1 MIALLQPVW
10 ATLLGGAGGI
20 VARLLPEA
28 FDYLKKR
35 QGLEQAKLDQAHE
48 LAVMDKQIELHRLA
62 GQQRLGEIG
71 ALADGEVTRGAVE
84 AARPV
89 GIFLVDLLNGLV
101 RPVVTYWFLG
111 LYAACKTVWIA
122 GLFSSCK
129 ATGSIAKI
137 LAAQESFQWGSP
149 DMAVFCGILNFW
161 FLDRVLKYKAQSR

>member
-1 MIALLQPVW
+1 
-10 ATLLGGAGGI
+10 
-20 VARLLPEA
+20 
-28 FDYLKKR
+28 
-35 QGLEQAKLDQAHE
+35 
-48 LAVMDKQIELHRLA
+48 
-62 GQQRLGEIG
+62 
-71 ALADGEVTRGAVE
+71 
-84 AARPV
+84 
-89 GIFLVDLLNGLV
+89 VDLLNGLV

-122 GLFSSCK
+122 GLFGSCK